1 MPILKNEEKDSI
13 KSSVVNHLLH
23 CNDEVDTDKLFTI
36 INKYIPND
44 EEKWFKK
51 GYSSKTSTKILVT
64 TGCGNTIEGGA
75 DIWTNH
81 FIQNVWKELPRRKS
95 WKLLIDSKRPSNFD
109 PSSLP
114 EDLEWHFHYDDPTI
128 TEDLL
133 SECSEIHYL
142 HSHYHKREH
151 IWKWEWKFKTIF
163 VHAYPSEMEEVLKKT
178 PELKRLQFNTKV
190 DSFFYKEFLQSFKKR
205 IWIGN
210 NSSQISD
217 DFPNYTYSIPNF
229 YEFKHNLELDNK
241 HIDGGKLAFASRG
254 ETRKCMHWM
263 HGHKGYIL
271 SSRYDYQ
278 NLKDTTT
285 YTFPNI
291 KFYQWNPT
299 IHHTFMKKDFGIF
312 HGAYFKEPFG
322 YSIFQAVDYGKLPI
336 IHTDWAKDIDYKYRA
351 SNKNEFDKCVKKIL
365 FDSHEER
372 YSEFAK
378 LKTYMLGFGDVTKW
392 KNKVIKI
399 IK

>member
-1 MPILKNEEKDSI
+1 MSILKNEEKDSI